1 MMAKMKYSEIPRDLS
16 SDSVAAFR
24 LTQGSPDGRDKWK
37 REAAM
42 DVNGPDSSSPVESPP
57 PRLFQS
63 TSRRSTSAFRS
74 HCLGRKESPEPDG
87 GSSYDLFVSSSR
99 TALDRDHHRSR
110 HAAPSSAH
118 SHTLHHSLPRSVAC
132 KSSSLPANARTGLS
146 SMLCVDTSALD
157 RSNCSSPV
165 VQSIVHVRISITF
178 CEIVIVLTW
187 CQR

>member
-1 MMAKMKYSEIPRDLS
+1 
-16 SDSVAAFR
+16 
-24 LTQGSPDGRDKWK
+24 
-37 REAAM
+37 M

-118 SHTLHHSLPRSVAC
+118 SHTLHQYDHYFSFIISHSLFPLLIIQSRITEMNRITVATFNIINIDINKYEIYKLGFRSI
-132 KSSSLPANARTGLS
+132 PAILEGFSGIFQGFYWNFQGFLS
-146 SMLCVDTSALD
+146 RFEKIL
-157 RSNCSSPV
+157 
-165 VQSIVHVRISITF
+165 
-178 CEIVIVLTW
+178 
-187 CQR
+187 